1 MANIDLHKPLSN
13 EFVVPTNAQIGAT
26 ESLAPRANENEVACM
41 GTLTNNLHLMMDSF
55 YKPTPDRYK
64 ILCEAKAFPSDQYA
78 FASQAK
84 AHGFDPEDAIIE
96 VSPRDGEYTLR
107 EEDIL
112 ATIEEHGSSIALVI
126 FSGIQYYT
134 GQWFPMQSITT
145 KAKEKIFKEIGM
157 LPVIRE
163 RSLLLTGHL
172 EKLLR
177 ESKYF
182 VPPSEAARQTPLN
195 PCFTIITPTDPES
208 RGAQLSLL
216 FLPVGAGNMVK
227 IFDYLAK
234 HGVTGDEREP
244 DVIRLAPAP
253 LYNTVDD
260 CEAAAK
266 YLNEAF
272 DVLTS

>member
-1 MANIDLHKPLSN
+1 MPPQFSPISGAQGFQQSN
-13 EFVVPTNAQIGAT
+13 P
-26 ESLAPRANENEVACM
+26 C
-41 GTLTNNLHLMMDSF
+41 
-55 YKPTPDRYK
+55 
-64 ILCEAKAFPSDQYA
+64 
-78 FASQAK
+78 
-84 AHGFDPEDAIIE
+84 
-96 VSPRDGEYTLR
+96 
-107 EEDIL
+107 IL
-112 ATIEEHGSSIALVI
+112 ALASLLGSL
-126 FSGIQYYT
+126 
-134 GQWFPMQSITT
+134 
-145 KAKEKIFKEIGM
+145 KIFKEIGM
-157 LPVIRE
+157 LPVIRQ

-182 VPPSEAARQTPLN
+182 VPPSEAATKPPSN

-253 LYNTVDD
+253 LYNTIDD

-272 DVLTS
+272 DALTS